1 MNSALFF
8 RLVSHDD
15 KEAALA
21 GAVAGVR
28 EGRPASGAVHSVDP
42 ATFRQIPG
50 APFAY
55 WVSER
60 VRRLFTELPP
70 FEGDGRA
77 VRVGL
82 QTSDDFRFVRTWWEV
97 PPHKILTGTPATT
110 PEEFRRMTFKG
121 KRWVPFAKGGAYSPY
136 YADLHLVVSWER
148 DGEEIRHF
156 IDPET
161 GRTFSRPQNTDF
173 YFRPGLTWPLRGI
186 RLSAQAVP
194 KGSMFSVAGKLA
206 TSARI
211 AELPILLGLMN
222 SKPFD
227 FMVGVFAGKVGGVQY
242 EVGLIGRI
250 PIPPAP
256 SSEPLGEDVAE
267 AWQIRSKTTC
277 HDERSH
283 LFSLPALFQVEG
295 RTLDERS
302 ACWGMRVGAFE
313 ETLLRWRRKIDDT
326 AFRLYGL
333 EGDERRRIEDWL
345 ESGAQV
351 AMPEE
356 MSEDLPEEEEDD
368 EGPGAVGDKQ
378 HLASEMLSYAIGCA
392 LGRWDVRFATENI
405 GVPALTGPFDPI
417 PVCSP
422 GMLTGL
428 DGLPLREA
436 PPRYPLRI
444 APDGILVDDPGPD
457 GKSPHQDDIV
467 RHARQVLELL
477 WGERLEVIER
487 EACDILGVKD
497 LRGYFRNPRGFFEDH
512 IKRYKKSKRAAPIYW
527 LLQSGKRSFGL
538 WLYYHRLDKD
548 TLFKAIQ
555 HYVQPKIRGEM
566 ARLREMTA
574 QLEAG
579 KNTLPRREVTSLEK
593 AIDRQQD
600 LLTEL
605 TVFRD
610 ALQRVVDIGYDPD
623 LDDGVILNVAPLHQV
638 VPWKEAKK
646 FWDELCAGKYPWSTI
661 SRHLKDK
668 GLVSR

>member
-1 MNSALFF
+1 MNRGLFF
-8 RLVSHDD
+8 RLVSHHD

-21 GAVAGVR
+21 EAIAGIRQGSNV
-28 EGRPASGAVHSVDP
+28 PVTVHRVDP
-42 ATFRQIPG
+42 ASFRKIPG

-70 FEGDGRA
+70 FEGNGRT
-77 VRVGL
+77 VKQGL
-82 QTSDDFRFVRTWWEV
+82 ATADDFRFVRAWWEV
-97 PPHKILTGTPATT
+97 PPHKILTGTPDTT
-110 PEEFRRMTFKG
+110 PEEFRRVTFEG

-136 YADLHLVVSWER
+136 YTDFHLAVNWER
-148 DGEEIRHF
+148 DGAEMRDFERAVIRN
-156 IDPET
+156 D
-161 GRTFSRPQNTDF
+161 DF

-206 TSARI
+206 TSVRI
-211 AELPILLGLMN
+211 EDLPILLGLMN

-227 FMVGVFAGKVGGVQY
+227 YMVGVFAGKVGGVQY

-250 PIPPAP
+250 PIPPVP
-256 SSEPLGEDVAE
+256 SPEPLGEDVAE
-267 AWQIRSKTTC
+267 AWQIRSHTTC

-283 LFSLPALFQVEG
+283 LFSLPALFQVGG
-295 RTLDERS
+295 RTLDERT
-302 ACWGMRVGAFE
+302 ACWGRRVGAFE
-313 ETLLRWRRKIDDT
+313 ETLLGWRRKIDDT

-333 EGDERRRIEDWL
+333 ESDERRRIEDWL

-356 MSEDLPEEEEDD
+356 MSEGLPEEEEDD
-368 EGPGAVGDKQ
+368 GGPEPVEDRQ
-378 HLASEMLSYAIGCA
+378 HLVSDMLSYAVGSA
-392 LGRWDVRFATENI
+392 FGRWDVRLATEKR
-405 GVPALTGPFDPI
+405 GVPALPGPFDPL

-444 APDGILVDDPGPD
+444 APDGILVDDPGPE

-467 RHARQVLELL
+467 RHVRQVLELL
-477 WGERLEVIER
+477 WGERLEAIER
-487 EACDILGVKD
+487 EGCDILGVKE
-497 LRGYFRNPRGFFEDH
+497 LRGYFRNPRSFFEDH
-512 IKRYKKSKRAAPIYW
+512 IKRHKKSKPTAPIYW

-555 HYVQPKIRGEM
+555 HYVEPKIRGEM

-579 KNTLPRREVTSLEK
+579 KDTLPRREVTRLEK
-593 AIDRQQD
+593 AMDRQQD

-605 TVFRD
+605 TAFRD

-623 LDDGVILNVAPLHQV
+623 LDDGVVLNIAPLHQV

-646 FWDELCAGKYPWSTI
+646 YWDELCAGKYPWSTI
-661 SRHLKDK
+661 SRHLKSK